1 MADELT
7 REQVSSRL
15 EAIFSSAMDGKE
27 LAKAL
32 ASIEK
37 RLDKFEGKWGGLIKW
52 AEKKYGSPEETEKV
66 DEEKLEEEVPET
78 SPHGQDESPAELSR
92 EVAFNKLESIFREH
106 LEGNELDKMI
116 GSIDKRLDKFE
127 GKWPKLILWA
137 EEKYGPADSTDD
149 ASEEVSQDADGL
161 MESSGIEETLELII
175 HGDSDAALHN
185 LKNLISR
192 DPSNSDAWNAFSTY
206 YGSIGFSGRAKACE
220 EKAESLS

>member
-52 AEKKYGSPEETEKV
+52 AEQKYGSPEETEKV

-116 GSIDKRLDKFE
+116 GSIDKRLDKFK

-175 HGDSDAALHN
+175 RGDSDAALDN